1 MPGVQEVLLG
11 AGDPLLQAVT
21 SRTDDG
27 FGPVRGAAPGLRG
40 NAAGSAERPTLRPDS
55 PLARPLGTVGWR
67 CVRPRS
73 TAGAGIRLLVRPA
86 AVLDDQTCQ
95 PEPGTRGQRCVGVGH
110 EDLLGRGGCR
120 QTAPHHSRR
129 SSRININHI
138 VSSHDQRPRSVQLAV
153 VCRRPFAAAVRRE
166 VSGVHEPSRGVRHDR
181 TSSVSVGSGPTAPN
195 LHDQDRQHALGDH
208 IALFG
213 SDQLWPLFTA

>member
-138 VSSHDQRPRSVQLAV
+138 VSSHDQRPRSILLAQ
-153 VCRRPFAAAVRRE
+153 RAVRPRGRRS
-166 VSGVHEPSRGVRHDR
+166 SGRLGERRRQEPRTPHTKPTRQYTLIDPTTQVRR
-181 TSSVSVGSGPTAPN
+181 NLPVGATHSHG
-195 LHDQDRQHALGDH
+195 Q
-208 IALFG
+208 
-213 SDQLWPLFTA
+213 S